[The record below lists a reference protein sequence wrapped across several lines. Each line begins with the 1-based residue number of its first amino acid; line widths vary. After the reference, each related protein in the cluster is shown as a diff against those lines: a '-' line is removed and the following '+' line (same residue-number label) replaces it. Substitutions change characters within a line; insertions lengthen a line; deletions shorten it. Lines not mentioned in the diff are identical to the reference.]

1 MLKEIAMKKI
11 LLITVVTSL
20 IGVTGCSNKTIAED
34 KAKKIALNDAEVSEA
49 NITFTIQG
57 KDQNGYHYLFEDDNY
72 TYEYEIDIHDGTIEN
87 KEILVKEFSPLNDYD
102 KIISSDEAKTISLN
116 YFSFTESDISNL
128 NIELD
133 NDSSNIYYNISFTKD
148 KHHYSINIEAVNGIP
163 TNAKTT
169 KSS

>member
-116 YFSFTESDISNL
+116 YFNFT
-128 NIELD
+128 
-133 NDSSNIYYNISFTKD
+133 DSSNIYYNISFTKD

>member
-87 KEILVKEFSPLNDYD
+87 KEI
-102 KIISSDEAKTISLN
+102 ISSDEAKTISLN
-116 YFSFTESDISNL
+116 YFNFTESDISSL

>member
-57 KDQNGYHYLFEDDNY
+57 KDQNGYHYLFD
-72 TYEYEIDIHDGTIEN
+72 EYEIDIHDGTIEN

-116 YFSFTESDISNL
+116 YFNFTESDISSL

>member
-57 KDQNGYHYLFEDDNY
+57 KDQNGYHYLFEDDIY

-116 YFSFTESDISNL
+116 YFNFTESDISNL

>member
-57 KDQNGYHYLFEDDNY
+57 KDQNGYLYLFEDDNY
-72 TYEYEIDIHDGTIEN
+72 SYEY
-87 KEILVKEFSPLNDYD
+87 
-102 KIISSDEAKTISLN
+102 
-116 YFSFTESDISNL
+116 
-128 NIELD
+128 
-133 NDSSNIYYNISFTKD
+133 
-148 KHHYSINIEAVNGIP
+148 
-163 TNAKTT
+163 
-169 KSS
+169 

>member
-57 KDQNGYHYLFEDDNY
+57 K
-72 TYEYEIDIHDGTIEN
+72 IKMDITICL
-87 KEILVKEFSPLNDYD
+87 KM
-102 KIISSDEAKTISLN
+102 IITLMNMKLIFMMEQLRIK
-116 YFSFTESDISNL
+116 
-128 NIELD
+128 
-133 NDSSNIYYNISFTKD
+133 
-148 KHHYSINIEAVNGIP
+148 
-163 TNAKTT
+163 
-169 KSS
+169 KS